1 MDMLTLDDLTTIA
14 KEIDLIDS
22 KDWKDLSINP
32 DQAYRLVA
40 SSMLEYYSELD
51 TDQDRI
57 QMLLITAVRLTVE
70 NFVLNLKLL
79 KQENES
85 KI

>member
-1 MDMLTLDDLTTIA
+1 MDMLTLDDLTTLA
-14 KEIDLIDS
+14 LEVDLVDL
-22 KDWKDLSINP
+22 KDWQDLNINP
-32 DQAYRLVA
+32 KQAYRLVA

-57 QMLLITAVRLTVE
+57 QMLLITSVRLTVE

-79 KQENES
+79 KKENES

>member
-1 MDMLTLDDLTTIA
+1 MLTLDDLTTLA
-14 KEIDLIDS
+14 LEVDLVDL
-22 KDWKDLSINP
+22 KDWQDLNINP
-32 DQAYRLVA
+32 KQAYRLVA

-51 TDQDRI
+51 TDLDRI
-57 QMLLITAVRLTVE
+57 QMLLITSVRLTVE

-79 KQENES
+79 KKENES

>member
-1 MDMLTLDDLTTIA
+1 MLTLDDLTTLA
-14 KEIDLIDS
+14 LEVDLVDL
-22 KDWKDLSINP
+22 KDWQDLNINP
-32 DQAYRLVA
+32 KQAYRLVA

-57 QMLLITAVRLTVE
+57 QMLLITSVRLTVE

-79 KQENES
+79 KKENES

>member
-1 MDMLTLDDLTTIA
+1 MLTLDDLTSLA
-14 KEIDLIDS
+14 LEVDLVD
-22 KDWKDLSINP
+22 KQDWQDLNIEP
-32 DQAYRLVA
+32 EQAYRLVA
-40 SSMLEYYSELD
+40 SSMLEYFAEMEND
-51 TDQDRI
+51 KDRI

-79 KQENES
+79 KQSNDS